1 MQYIS
6 LNYKISESKDL
17 KLSFENRGFLF
28 GDGFF
33 ETIKVANN
41 KIFNFKMHSKR
52 IKKSL
57 NLLCLEFD
65 FCEEKIKNNILLLT
79 KKNKI
84 NSASVKLVFF
94 RNSEGRYFPKTN
106 NCSML
111 VSCKNN
117 KPNFLLNDVKINT
130 FDDIKKSINFLSSL
144 KSLNSLTY
152 VMSAI
157 SAKKQGYD
165 EAIIFNE
172 KNFVIETT
180 SSNLFFVLNNKLFTP
195 HLNQGCVEGTMREL
209 IINNFNVKEIKVK
222 MDDLVN
228 SQEIILTNSLSIK
241 SVTELNGVPLNNSQF
256 ANRFLEKVNQLI

>member
-33 ETIKVANN
+33 ETIIVVNN

-111 VSCKNN
+111 LSCKNN
-117 KPNFLLNDVKINT
+117 KPNFLLNDVRINT
-130 FDDIKKSINFLSSL
+130 FYDIKKSINILSSL

-222 MDDLVN
+222 MDDLIN
-228 SQEIILTNSLSIK
+228 SQEIILTNSLCIR
-241 SVTELNGVPLNNSQF
+241 SVTELNGIPLNNSQF
-256 ANRFLEKVNQLI
+256 AKRFLEKVNQLI

>member
-6 LNYKISESKDL
+6 LNYKISETKDL

-57 NLLCLEFD
+57 NLLCLDFD
-65 FCEEKIKNNILLLT
+65 FCEEKIKNNILSLT

-84 NSASVKLVFF
+84 TSASVKLVFF
-94 RNSEGRYFPKTN
+94 RSSEGRYIPKTN
-106 NCSML
+106 NCSIL
-111 VSCKNN
+111 ISCKNN
-117 KPNFLLNDVKINT
+117 NPNFLL
-130 FDDIKKSINFLSSL
+130 
-144 KSLNSLTY
+144 
-152 VMSAI
+152 
-157 SAKKQGYD
+157 KKQGYD

-222 MDDLVN
+222 MDDLIN

>member
-6 LNYKISESKDL
+6 LNYKISETKDL

-33 ETIKVANN
+33 ETIKVINN
-41 KIFNFKMHSKR
+41 KIFNFKIHSKR

-57 NLLCLEFD
+57 SLLCLNFE
-65 FCEEKIKNNILLLT
+65 FCEEKIKNNILSLT

-84 NSASVKLVFF
+84 TSASVKLIFF
-94 RNSEGRYFPKTN
+94 RSSEGRYFPKTN
-106 NCSML
+106 NCSIL

-117 KPNFLLNDVKINT
+117 KPNFRLNVVRINT

-144 KSLNSLTY
+144 KSLNSLIY

-157 SAKKQGYD
+157 SANNQGYD

-172 KNFVIETT
+172 QNFAIETT

-222 MDDLVN
+222 MDDLIN

-241 SVTELNGVPLNNSQF
+241 SVTKLNDITLNNSQY
-256 ANRFLEKVNQLI
+256 ANRFIEKVNQLI

>member
-6 LNYKISESKDL
+6 LNYKISKTKDL

-33 ETIKVANN
+33 ETIKVINN
-41 KIFNFKMHSKR
+41 KIFNFKMHLKR

-57 NLLCLEFD
+57 NLLCLDFD
-65 FCEEKIKNNILLLT
+65 FCEYKIKNNILSLT

-84 NSASVKLVFF
+84 TSATVKLVFF
-94 RNSEGRYFPKTN
+94 RSSEGRYFPKTN
-106 NCSML
+106 NCSIF

-117 KPNFLLNDVKINT
+117 KPNFKLSDVRINT
-130 FDDIKKSINFLSSL
+130 FNDIKKSINFLSSL

-157 SAKKQGYD
+157 SAKNQGYD
-165 EAIIFNE
+165 EAVIFNE
-172 KNFVIETT
+172 QNFVIETT
-180 SSNLFFVLNNKLFTP
+180 SSNLFFVSNNKLFTP

-222 MDDLVN
+222 MDDLIN
-228 SQEIILTNSLSIK
+228 SQEIILTNSLGIK
-241 SVTELNGVPLNNSQF
+241 SVTELNNIQINNSQH

>member
-65 FCEEKIKNNILLLT
+65 FCEEKM
-79 KKNKI
+79 KNKI
-84 NSASVKLVFF
+84 YSASVKLVFF

-111 VSCKNN
+111 LSCKNN
-117 KPNFLLNDVKINT
+117 KPNFLLNDVRINT
-130 FDDIKKSINFLSSL
+130 FYDIKKSINFLSSL

-222 MDDLVN
+222 MDDLIN
-228 SQEIILTNSLSIK
+228 SQEIRLTNSLSIK

>member
-6 LNYKISESKDL
+6 LNYKISKTKDL

-33 ETIKVANN
+33 ETIKVINN
-41 KIFNFKMHSKR
+41 KIFNFKMHLKR

-57 NLLCLEFD
+57 NLLCLDFD
-65 FCEEKIKNNILLLT
+65 FCEDKIKNNILSLT

-84 NSASVKLVFF
+84 TSATVKLVFF
-94 RNSEGRYFPKTN
+94 RSSEGRYFPKTN
-106 NCSML
+106 NCSIF

-117 KPNFLLNDVKINT
+117 KPNFKLSDVRINT
-130 FDDIKKSINFLSSL
+130 FNDIKKSINFLSSL

-157 SAKKQGYD
+157 SAKNQGYD
-165 EAIIFNE
+165 EAVIFNE
-172 KNFVIETT
+172 QNFVIETT
-180 SSNLFFVLNNKLFTP
+180 SSNLFFVSNNKLFTP

-222 MDDLVN
+222 MDDLIN

-241 SVTELNGVPLNNSQF
+241 SVTELNNIKINNSQH

>member
-6 LNYKISESKDL
+6 LNYKISETKDL

-33 ETIKVANN
+33 ETIKVNNN
-41 KIFNFKMHSKR
+41 KIFNFKIHSKR

-57 NLLCLEFD
+57 NLLCLDFD
-65 FCEEKIKNNILLLT
+65 FCEEKIKNNVLSLT

-84 NSASVKLVFF
+84 TSASVKLVFF
-94 RNSEGRYFPKTN
+94 RSSEGRYFPKTN
-106 NCSML
+106 NCSIL
-111 VSCKNN
+111 VSCKKD
-117 KPNFLLNDVKINT
+117 KPNFCLNDVRINT

-157 SAKKQGYD
+157 SAKKLGYD

-172 KNFVIETT
+172 QNFAIETT
-180 SSNLFFVLNNKLFTP
+180 SSNLFFALNNKLFTP

-222 MDDLVN
+222 MDDLIN
-228 SQEIILTNSLSIK
+228 SHEIVLTNSLSIK
-241 SVTELNGVPLNNSQF
+241 SVTEINGVSLNNSQY
-256 ANRFLEKVNQLI
+256 ANRFLEKINQLI

>member
-94 RNSEGRYFPKTN
+94 RGTRSPYVYSKF
-106 NCSML
+106 
-111 VSCKNN
+111 
-117 KPNFLLNDVKINT
+117 FLL
-130 FDDIKKSINFLSSL
+130 FCL
-144 KSLNSLTY
+144 
-152 VMSAI
+152 
-157 SAKKQGYD
+157 
-165 EAIIFNE
+165 
-172 KNFVIETT
+172 
-180 SSNLFFVLNNKLFTP
+180 
-195 HLNQGCVEGTMREL
+195 
-209 IINNFNVKEIKVK
+209 
-222 MDDLVN
+222 
-228 SQEIILTNSLSIK
+228 
-241 SVTELNGVPLNNSQF
+241 
-256 ANRFLEKVNQLI
+256 